1 MGYILDLRKT
11 VGHRPLIMACA
22 GVLLVNEH
30 NQILLQKRADN
41 GLWGYPGGSME
52 LADTF
57 ESCARREVS
66 EETGLVC
73 GELEHFMNVS
83 GEAVHYIYPNG
94 DEIYA
99 AEEVFLCRDFS
110 GEIRLQEEEVTELS
124 FFDLGQLPPKEQIN
138 PNNYPALDAFRKQI
152 LPFI

>member
-11 VGHRPLIMACA
+11 VGHRPIIMACA
-22 GVLLVNEH
+22 GVLLLNDKNE
-30 NQILLQKRADN
+30 ILLQKRADN

-52 LADTF
+52 LKDTF
-57 ESCARREVS
+57 ESCARREVL

-73 GELEHFMNVS
+73 GKMEHFMNVS
-83 GEAVHYIYPNG
+83 GEEEHYIYPNG

-110 GEIRLQEEEVTELS
+110 GTYKLQEEEVTELRY
-124 FFDLGQLPPKEQIN
+124 FALDQLPPKEEIN
-138 PNNYPALDAFRKQI
+138 PNNYPAIHHLKNI
-152 LPFI
+152 ICKK

>member
-73 GELEHFMNVS
+73 GKLEHFMNVS

-99 AEEVFLCRDFS
+99 AEEVFICRDFS
-110 GEIRLQEEEVTELS
+110 GTLKLQEEEVTELTY
-124 FFDLGQLPPKEQIN
+124 FDLGQLPPKEQIN
-138 PNNYPALDAFRKQI
+138 PNNYPALDACRRKF
-152 LPFI
+152 L